1 MAVPACRAITFED
14 VGDTDSWITQPGGFA
29 GNAVDWPT
37 LFYGYGA
44 PNGARPYAAKP
55 AYFAVHDALFG
66 R

>member
-1 MAVPACRAITFED
+1 VDHAARR
-14 VGDTDSWITQPGGFA
+14 FA

-44 PNGARPYAAKP
+44 PNGARPYVAKP